1 VTVSTNT
8 RLSYNEEGKK
18 QQLEVSIKEGIEAG
32 KKGFQQAA
40 IALMEIDNLTLWRN
54 EAKSFDAYR
63 QKFKALLEDMEISP
77 SYLNRLIA
85 AQKCVQMLTPIGVN
99 ISQQKE
105 SHVRPLTQLKE
116 PKQVQQ
122 AYKRAVEMAEIQGEE
137 PKAKHFEAAVAEIK
151 PPKVKLPKSPRIP
164 IGSLVEVRSQFPD
177 EEVVGCQGTVT
188 QHPSSDRCIV
198 RIKENSILIPDNMLE
213 VVHETKEFTSTAT
226 EDKEIGRSL
235 GLRCRGDKASPTHL
249 QILPDV
255 ARNQGEM
262 SESDRLEVE
271 IAIASFLRILPR
283 LTHSQKGMICEQLM
297 KVAV

>member
-1 VTVSTNT
+1 VSASTNT
-8 RLSYNEEGKK
+8 KLDCNELHKK
-18 QQLEVSIKEGIEAG
+18 QQLEDSVREGIEIG

-40 IALMEIDNLTLWRN
+40 IALLKIDELALWRD

-116 PKQVQQ
+116 PRQVQQ
-122 AYKRAVEMAEIQGEE
+122 AYKRAIEMAQMQGEE

-164 IGSLVEVRSQFPD
+164 IGSVVSVRSHFPD
-177 EEVVGCQGTVT
+177 EEVAGVQGIVT
-188 QHPSSDRCIV
+188 QHPISDRCIV
-198 RIKENSILIPDNMLE
+198 RFGDEGSKLIPDNMLE
-213 VVHETKEFTSTAT
+213 IIEETKEMTSVKQ
-226 EDKEIGRSL
+226 EEKEVARSL
-235 GLRCRGDKASPTHL
+235 GLRSRL

-255 ARNQGEM
+255 ARNQGTP
-262 SESDRLEVE
+262 SEEDRLEVE
-271 IAIASFLRILPR
+271 MAIASFLRVLPR
-283 LTHSQKGMICEQLM
+283 LTHQQKGMVYEQLM